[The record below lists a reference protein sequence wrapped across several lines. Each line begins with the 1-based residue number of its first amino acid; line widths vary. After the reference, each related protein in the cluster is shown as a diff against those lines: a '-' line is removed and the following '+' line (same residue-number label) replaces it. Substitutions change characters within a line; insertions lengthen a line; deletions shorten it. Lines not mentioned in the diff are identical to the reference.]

1 MGKTRPPERNKLA
14 RRGKAQQSAAR
25 RAAAGPPPAALLA
38 DATALLARSD
48 AAAALELATR
58 ALQRLQSMIKTDGAT
73 GDVDEETVVACLPAL
88 KLLGEACVELGD
100 AEAAR
105 RYFGQAAEIDE
116 DGSVPEERGGGA
128 DKFLWL
134 AQLSEEGGA
143 DSVRW
148 LEKGAG
154 VLRAQIEELEE
165 KGGAAREEE
174 ALAGKRTKLANALC
188 ALAEVFMTDL
198 SWEDE
203 AEARC
208 NEAVEE
214 AVRVAPANPETLQTM
229 ASVRISQCRVDE
241 AREHLRKSM
250 ELWRDL
256 PAGSTKIPDF
266 AVRIS
271 LARLLMEAEMER
283 DAVEVLERLVLEDDT
298 SVEAWYLGGWC
309 AHLMATKSKA
319 ANGQSEPADEEDP
332 LKRAKKWLQEC
343 LVLYDKLEYED
354 EPLRD
359 HAMEILKTLD
369 DTVVSS
375 SDDEESGAEWED
387 ESDDGDDDDDAN
399 DSDEDMDDE

>member
-14 RRGKAQQSAAR
+14 RRAKAQATTAR
-25 RAAAGPPPAALLA
+25 RAAAGPSPTALLA
-38 DATALLARSD
+38 EATALLARSD

-58 ALQRLQSMIKTDGAT
+58 ALQRLQGLIRTDAA
-73 GDVDEETVVACLPAL
+73 GDVDEASVVDCLPAL
-88 KLLGEACVELGD
+88 NLLGDICVELGD

-105 RYFGQAAEIDE
+105 RYFGQAAEID
-116 DGSVPEERGGGA
+116 DAGDVPEDRGGGA

-148 LEKGAG
+148 IQKAAA
-154 VLRAQIEELEE
+154 VLRVQIQELEAQ
-165 KGGAAREEE
+165 GDGAAE

-198 SWEDE
+198 SWEDD

-214 AVRVAPANPETLQTM
+214 AVRVAPANPETLQTV
-229 ASVRISQCRVDE
+229 ASVRISQCRADE
-241 AREHLRKSM
+241 AREHLRRSM

-256 PAGSTKIPDF
+256 PAGSAKIPDF

-271 LARLLMEAEMER
+271 LARLLMEAEMEA
-283 DAVEVLERLVLEDDT
+283 DATEVLERLVLEDDM
-298 SVEAWYLGGWC
+298 SVETWYLGGWC
-309 AHLMATKSKA
+309 AHLMATKPQL
-319 ANGQSEPADEEDP
+319 ANGTAPAEDL

-343 LVLYDKLEYED
+343 LVLYEKVEYED

-369 DTVVSS
+369 DTVSS
-375 SDDEESGAEWED
+375 SGDDAQSGAEWED
-387 ESDDGDDDDDAN
+387 ESDDDDDEAN
-399 DSDEDMDDE
+399 DSDEEMDDQ

>member
-1 MGKTRPPERNKLA
+1 MGKTRPPERNRLA
-14 RRGKAQQSAAR
+14 RRAKAQQSAAR

-58 ALQRLQSMIKTDGAT
+58 ALQRLQSMIRTDGA

-88 KLLGEACVELGD
+88 NLLGEACVELGD

-105 RYFGQAAEIDE
+105 RYFGQAAEID

-143 DSVRW
+143 DSLRW
-148 LEKGAG
+148 LEKGAA
-154 VLRAQIEELEE
+154 VLRAQIEEPEE
-165 KGGAAREEE
+165 KGG
-174 ALAGKRTKLANALC
+174 AGKRTKLANALC

-214 AVRVAPANPETLQTM
+214 ALRVAPANPETLQTM

-250 ELWRDL
+250 GLWRDL

-319 ANGQSEPADEEDP
+319 ANGRPDEDL

-359 HAMEILKTLD
+359 HATEILKTLD
-369 DTVVSS
+369 DTVSS
-375 SDDEESGAEWED
+375 SDESGED
-387 ESDDGDDDDDAN
+387 ESDDDDAN
-399 DSDEDMDDE
+399 DSDEDMDHQDVY